1 MNLLR
6 FRTSSSPD
14 NNQDS
19 VQRVLLANLHSLY
32 STAYRLSG
40 DADLAED
47 LVQET
52 ARRALQGM
60 PGLQHERNIRAWLFK
75 ILVNTLKD
83 HIRHTQFWD
92 TLDRADEQ
100 LEMTVDPESLSQA
113 AVQDVRKALTQ
124 LTPAHRVMV
133 VLIDIEEFTLVE
145 AAEMLRIPIGTV
157 ASRLA
162 RARLELRQLLQVY
175 QSKASQS
182 RGPS

>member
-19 VQRVLLANLHSLY
+19 VQRGLLANLHSLY

-40 DADLAED
+40 DANLAED

-113 AVQDVRKALTQ
+113 ALCRTCGK
-124 LTPAHRVMV
+124 P
-133 VLIDIEEFTLVE
+133 
-145 AAEMLRIPIGTV
+145 
-157 ASRLA
+157 
-162 RARLELRQLLQVY
+162 
-175 QSKASQS
+175 
-182 RGPS
+182 